1 MNYLYEKVSYLR
13 GMAEGMEVS
22 ESSKEG
28 KLMLNILDLLE
39 EFADVLGEVRE
50 DVNELDEYVEG
61 VYKKLLLAEE
71 VLFEDEDEDEDDII
85 EVECPNCGEIMY
97 VDDESLDDADDAT
110 ELVCPGC
117 HEKIYIEGSCCDSDC
132 CSDHH
137 E

>member
-50 DVNELDEYVEG
+50 EVKELDEYVESIDED
-61 VYKKLLLAEE
+61 LAEVE
-71 VLFEDEDEDEDDII
+71 DELFEDDDEDDVI
-85 EVECPNCGEIMY
+85 EVECPNCGEVMF
-97 VDDESLDDADDAT
+97 VDDEVLDDTDDAT
-110 ELVCPGC
+110 ELVCPSC
-117 HEKIYIEGSCCDSDC
+117 HEKIYIEESCCDSDC